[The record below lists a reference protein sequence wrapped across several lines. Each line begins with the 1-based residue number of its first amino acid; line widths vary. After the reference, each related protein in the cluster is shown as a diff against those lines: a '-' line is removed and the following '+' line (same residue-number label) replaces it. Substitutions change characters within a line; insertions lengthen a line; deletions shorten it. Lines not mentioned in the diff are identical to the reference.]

1 MFNKKLKEEIAK
13 LKKANESLWNKL
25 NDYSWEQERKEKE
38 IEYLNRVI
46 EAQAVILKEFSE
58 YIISLDKPK
67 KKGKKNGK

>member
-13 LKKANESLWNKL
+13 LKKEKESLWNDI
-25 NDYSWEQERKEKE
+25 NDFSWKQEKQEKE
-38 IEYLNRVI
+38 MEHLNRVI
-46 EAQAVILKEFSE
+46 EAQATIIEAFAE